1 MYLKRK
7 GQKYKC
13 KTLKMKK
20 FLLIF
25 SILLSISFFSFGQSA
40 KKLNR
45 NGEKELKENQLNPAK
60 ASFTQAIKMDPN
72 LVEAYVNR
80 ADVNQRLGDKEAA
93 IADLDMVNKLDPKD
107 EQSWLKNGHLNF
119 EKEDYKKAATKY
131 AGYLNIEDK
140 DLEIYNRAITSLKN
154 IEDYQKALFY
164 AQKKLNVKESAETYF
179 EIAQLQY
186 ILKNYASAE
195 TSYKSAIQENPS
207 NIDYHNGLALALYY
221 QDRYD
226 AAIQETNIVLRSD
239 KNNKRAYLSRANSY
253 HKKID
258 YTYAINDMSK
268 VIVLFQS
275 DDDYLDNL
283 NYRGDLYLEFSQH
296 MNAISDYSKVIGK
309 DSENTYALFKRA
321 QAYEE
326 ITRNE
331 DAQQDLARILAISA
345 GGAVVSEAILSDSKN
360 KLYDLRRE
368 SNPPVITLGNSNASG
383 DELRVTFET
392 EEVNLNIKLKDANK
406 IKYVYVDGEKLKS
419 KSNDG
424 ELELEH
430 TISLIDKDKI
440 EIKAEDAYG
449 NIATSNILINRVEN
463 NPPMVNFMTPFTN
476 ESFEILLDQDDSRVY
491 FEGNIT
497 DESLIKSIIIDGLII
512 PFNSEEMNPVFS
524 ANLDLRDKTKLGV
537 VVTDIYNNKYEKEYF
552 LNRESALFAADSP
565 MGKTWVVFI
574 ENSDYESF
582 ASLDGPVKDVRL
594 MKSALTN
601 YEIHNFIHRS
611 NMTKIQMQRFFS
623 IELRDMVKKNNVN
636 SLVIWY
642 AGHGKFQNES
652 GYWIPVDAD
661 RTDEFSFFNITN
673 LKASMQVYANA
684 LTHTLVITDAC
695 ESGPSFYQ
703 AMRNDIEVRNCS
715 DEQAVKFKSS
725 QVFSSAGYEL
735 ASDNSQFT
743 RTFANSLINNS
754 EACLPIEKI
763 VLNVGDAVTKD
774 NQQKPQ
780 FGKIEGLEDE
790 NGTFF
795 FIKRETQIPV
805 ENGNTDN
812 NSQDN

>member
-1 MYLKRK
+1 
-7 GQKYKC
+7 
-13 KTLKMKK
+13 MKK

-25 SILLSISFFSFGQSA
+25 SILIGISSLGLGQSA

-45 NGEKELKENQLNPAK
+45 TGEKELKDKQLNPAL

-80 ADVNQRLGDKEAA
+80 AEVYTQLGEKDSA
-93 IADLDMVNKLDPKD
+93 INDLDVVNKLDPKD
-107 EQSWLKNGHLNF
+107 DESWLKNGNLNF
-119 EKEDYKKAATKY
+119 EKEDYQKAASKY
-131 AGYLNIEDK
+131 ASYLDLEDK
-140 DLEIYNRAITSLKN
+140 ELLIYDKAITSYKKV
-154 IEDYQKALFY
+154 EDYQKALFL
-164 AQKKLNVKESAETYF
+164 AQKKLGVKETPETYF

-186 ILKNYASAE
+186 ILKNYVAAE
-195 TSYKSAIQENPS
+195 KSYKSAIEENPS

-226 AAIQETNIVLRSD
+226 AAIQECNIVLRSD
-239 KNNKRAYLSRANSY
+239 KNNKRAYLTRANSY

-268 VIVLFQS
+268 VIVLYQS

-309 DSENTYALFKRA
+309 DPENIYALYKRA

-326 ITRNE
+326 ITRKDE
-331 DAQQDLARILAISA
+331 AQKDLAKIISIA
-345 GGAVVSEAILSDSKN
+345 STGVVVNESILSNSES

-368 SNPPVITLGNSNASG
+368 TDEPVISLNNDNLKG
-383 DELRVTFET
+383 DVLRVTFDTQEL
-392 EEVNLNIKLKDANK
+392 ELNLKIKDANK
-406 IKYVYVDGEKLKS
+406 LKS
-419 KSNDG
+419 VTIDGQEVDIQSNNG
-424 ELELEH
+424 EL
-430 TISLIDKDKI
+430 SLQETVSLVDKDKV
-440 EIKAEDAYG
+440 EIKAVDTYG
-449 NIATSNILINRVEN
+449 NIAVSNFNINRVEN
-463 NPPMVNFMTPFTN
+463 EPPVIRFMTPFTN
-476 ESFEILLDQDDSRVY
+476 ENFEMLLDQEDSRVY
-491 FEGNIT
+491 FEGSIT
-497 DESLIKSIIIDGLII
+497 DESPIKSIVIDDIII
-512 PFNSEEMNPVFS
+512 PFNRDEMNPVFS
-524 ANLDLRDKTKLGV
+524 VNLDLRDKTKLMV
-537 VVTDIYNNKYEKEYF
+537 EITDMYDNVFQQEYF
-552 LNRESALFAADSP
+552 LNRESALYAADSP

-594 MKSALTN
+594 MKSALAS

-611 NMTKIQMQRFFS
+611 NLTKLQMQRFFS
-623 IELRDMVKKNNVN
+623 IELRDMIKKNNVN
-636 SLVIWY
+636 SLVVWY
-642 AGHGKFQNES
+642 AGHGKFQNET

-661 RTDEFSFFNITN
+661 RTDEFSFFNINN
-673 LKASMQVYANA
+673 LKASMQVYAA
-684 LTHTLVITDAC
+684 DLTHTLVVTDAC

-703 AMRNDIEVRNCS
+703 AMRNDPEIRSCN

-743 RTFANSLINNS
+743 RTFANSLLNNAD
-754 EACLPIEKI
+754 ACLPIEKI
-763 VLNVGDAVTKD
+763 VLTVGDAVTKD

-780 FGKIEGLEDE
+780 FGKIDGLEDE

-795 FIKRETQIPV
+795 FIKRESNIPV
-805 ENGNTDN
+805 EEGALED
-812 NSQDN
+812 SEEQ